1 MKKYS
6 FTNISSSPTR
16 YFSQEIWCT
25 NSEEID
31 LYVHEKKINSFYA
44 FQLMIYFLA
53 KEDFLD
59 MHLDILLNLTPGG
72 LNSVEYLIFFILE
85 FL

>member
-6 FTNISSSPTR
+6 FTNISSSLTR

-31 LYVHEKKINSFYA
+31 QHVHGKKINSFYA
-44 FQLMIYFLA
+44 FQLMTYFLV

-72 LNSVEYLIFFILE
+72 LNSVEY
-85 FL
+85 